1 MIIDAHCHAGRGDRM
16 THPWSTSAPLG
27 KYLRRAAAAGIER
40 TIVLPASHSSYDVAN
55 EELAGIVARRP
66 DRLTG
71 FAMVHP
77 VRDAG
82 AIPAMIARAV
92 GEFGFR
98 GIKVHGTEGFP
109 TREIC
114 ETAQRFQLPVL
125 VDVAGRAHVIDMF
138 APEYP
143 GVNFIIPHFGSF
155 ADDWRA
161 QQQVVDKIVRY
172 PNVYADTS
180 GVRRFDYIVEGIARA
195 GAHKVIFGSDGPWL
209 HPGVELEKIRLLGLP
224 RDQEALI
231 LGGNVLRLLRQR
243 HRPRRVEAVALTAL
257 PGERHVISESR
268 RAGRF
273 NPTRVGLPARRFARA
288 R

>member
-1 MIIDAHCHAGRGDRM
+1 MIIDAHCHAGRGDTM
-16 THPWSTSAPLG
+16 TAPWTTSAPLG
-27 KYLRRAAAAGIER
+27 KYLRRARTAGIAR
-40 TIVLPASHSSYDVAN
+40 TIVFPAFHTDYDAAN
-55 EELAGIVARRP
+55 AELADIVAGHA
-66 DRLTG
+66 DRLIG

-77 VRDAG
+77 VREAG
-82 AIPAMIARAV
+82 VIAAMIARAV

-109 TREIC
+109 TREVC
-114 ETAQRFQLPVL
+114 EAARRFHLPVL
-125 VDVAGRAHVIDMF
+125 VDVAGRAYVIDMF

-143 GVNFIIPHFGSF
+143 EVDFIIPHFGSF

-195 GAHKVIFGSDGPWL
+195 GARKVIFGSDGPWL

-231 LGGNVLRLLRQR
+231 LGGNILRLLRQR
-243 HRPRRVEAVALTAL
+243 RRPRRHGAVALAAL
-257 PGERHVISESR
+257 PGERHVMSESR

-273 NPTRVGLPARRFARA
+273 NPARVGSSARRFARA